1 MMYSL
6 QPPPVPYG
14 FQQVMA
20 PAPPPQPKPDF
31 SSGLCSCMENFDV
44 CCCGIFC
51 QGYLLCKANALLEG
65 RTEEQLTCCE
75 RCGAV
80 FLSIAA
86 FWWIGAV
93 GVACWEACI
102 RNQVRIKLNIQRKDG
117 CYDTTQTLCCYPCV
131 LCQQEREFRM
141 LQLQSRNQSV
151 PSYSKPM
158 Y

>member
-20 PAPPPQPKPDF
+20 PPPPPQPKPDF
-31 SSGLCSCMENFDV
+31 SSGICSCMENFDV

-51 QGYLLCKANALLEG
+51 QGYLLCKANAFLEG

-75 RCGAV
+75 RCGAAL
-80 FLSIAA
+80 LSVAA
-86 FWWIGAV
+86 FWWLGAV

-117 CYDTTQTLCCYPCV
+117 CYDTIQTLCCYPCI

-141 LQLQSRNQSV
+141 LQLQSHNQSV